1 MSIYDLDKKEVLKQA
16 GWRIYSDSTLK
27 SMTKDE
33 LIDQIKCLQHNWA
46 GAIEASELQSYRLQ
60 WLLNAFNETI
70 KDIEA
75 YEPKYYDK
83 DLAEWFDLDVR
94 YLKENTCKGLELDMS
109 KKDKKLYGNM
119 IY

>member
-1 MSIYDLDKKEVLKQA
+1 MSIYDLDEKKVLRQA

-46 GAIEASELQSYRLQ
+46 GAIEVSKLQSYRLK
-60 WLLNAFNETI
+60 WLFNAFNETI
-70 KDIEA
+70 KDIET

-83 DLAEWFDLDVR
+83 DLAEWFDLNVR

-109 KKDKKLYGNM
+109 KKDKELYGNM
-119 IY
+119 LY